1 MPNKKKIVK
10 QTVLKYNKI
19 TRQYIHKKL
28 VFDFINDI
36 HREFIENLIKSNT
49 ILPEDLKLFIKYL
62 DFELK
67 KKLIIE
73 INDYNFN
80 IIT

>member
-10 QTVLKYNKI
+10 QEVIKYNRI
-19 TRQYIHKKL
+19 TRQYLHKKL
-28 VFDFINDI
+28 VFDFINNI
-36 HREFIENLIKSNT
+36 HREFMEDLKKSKI

-67 KKLIIE
+67 KNLIIE

-80 IIT
+80 IIK